1 MRSHGF
7 LDVKWWLKYKSL
19 PILWRWFL
27 QFLALMLIIAFIF
40 APKKRPID
48 YTDISFES
56 SANSRLYFHNVR
68 SFFYRIDT
76 RSKAPMLIH
85 RLKRRIPERDSL
97 NLNFDIIRQSAA
109 DEAFIFSYLG
119 NHFQNFDS
127 LSLKFSAYADGES
140 LSNLRNEDHFRIAA
154 KTYSSFLKEEPIYL
168 MQGSDTI
175 QELFSDRAAFIDAE
189 ITLEDYFKLVQKN

>member
-1 MRSHGF
+1 MPYHGF
-7 LDVKWWLKYKSL
+7 LDVKWWLRYKSL

-48 YTDISFES
+48 YTEISFES

-85 RLKRRIPERDSL
+85 QLKRRVPERDSI
-97 NLNFDIIRQSAA
+97 NLYFDIIRQSAG
-109 DEAFIFSYLG
+109 DEAFIFSQLG
-119 NHFQNFDS
+119 NHFKHLDS
-127 LSLKFSAYADGES
+127 LSLQFSAFADREE

-154 KTYSSFLKEEPIYL
+154 KTYTSFIKEEPIFL
-168 MQGSDTI
+168 MRGSDTI
-175 QELFSDRAAFIDAE
+175 QELFSEGAAFIDAE

>member
-1 MRSHGF
+1 
-7 LDVKWWLKYKSL
+7 VKWWLKYKSL

-40 APKKRPID
+40 VPKKRPID
-48 YTDISFES
+48 YTDITFET

-68 SFFYRIDT
+68 SFFYRIDI
-76 RSKAPMLIH
+76 RSKAPMLIYQ
-85 RLKRRIPERDSL
+85 LKRRVLERDSL

-109 DEAFIFSYLG
+109 DEAFIFSHLG
-119 NHFQNFDS
+119 NHFKHLDS
-127 LSLKFSAYADGES
+127 LSLHFTACADGEE

-154 KTYSSFLKEEPIYL
+154 KTYTSFIKDEPIFL
-168 MQGSDTI
+168 MRGSDTI